1 MTHRL
6 FEKSRIIAV
15 LLVSVLLVSGFVT
28 VPIYNAKA
36 AVCNQYYLVLPG
48 DDLYKIGLKY
58 GVDWQTLASVN
69 GIPNPYSVQAGQ
81 TLCISSPI
89 NTVYPTTNVYPVN
102 STYPTNYTYPNTDY
116 PQNSNYPNNY
126 NYNYNDNNTYPY
138 RNCSQYYP
146 VQYGDTLYRIA
157 MVYGV
162 SLTDLASLNGISS
175 WSTIYPG
182 QSICIPGQGYNP
194 PPPPPP
200 GCRYYY
206 TVQYGDNLFR
216 IGLRY
221 GVSWPYLQQLNGLYN
236 ADWINAGQ
244 TLCVSP

>member
-102 STYPTNYTYPNTDY
+102 STYPTNYTYPNTYY
-116 PQNSNYPNNY
+116 PQNS
-126 NYNYNDNNTYPY
+126 
-138 RNCSQYYP
+138 
-146 VQYGDTLYRIA
+146 
-157 MVYGV
+157 
-162 SLTDLASLNGISS
+162 
-175 WSTIYPG
+175 
-182 QSICIPGQGYNP
+182 
-194 PPPPPP
+194 
-200 GCRYYY
+200 
-206 TVQYGDNLFR
+206 
-216 IGLRY
+216 
-221 GVSWPYLQQLNGLYN
+221 
-236 ADWINAGQ
+236 
-244 TLCVSP
+244 